1 MSLIR
6 SMVWGAALASLGMAE
21 VAAAQ
26 EPACLTER
34 EVTSLV
40 TYALPV
46 VMDGAMKACRPQLSP
61 QGYFA
66 TQGSSLVQRYS
77 VRKSA
82 AWPEA
87 RAALVKLGGNDDKL
101 KDIVSTLSDEAL
113 QPFAEGMVSA
123 VVTKGI
129 KPDQCK
135 AIERATRLLSPLPPE
150 NTAELVTFI
159 LVMADKP
166 KVRGAVGAS
175 KKSDLPIC
183 PAA

>member
-1 MSLIR
+1 MSLVRKIVC
-6 SMVWGAALASLGMAE
+6 SAALVSLGTAE

-26 EPACLTER
+26 DPACLSER

-46 VMDGAMKACRPQLSP
+46 VMNSTMKACGPQLSP

-66 TQGSSLVQRYS
+66 TQGSSLVQRYAA
-77 VRKSA
+77 RKGA

-87 RAALVKLGGNDDKL
+87 KAALIKLGGNDDKM
-101 KDIVSTLSDEAL
+101 KDVVANLSDEAL
-113 QPFAEGMVSA
+113 QPFAEGIVSA
-123 VVTKGI
+123 MVAKGI
-129 KPDQCK
+129 KPGQCK
-135 AIERATRLLSPLPPE
+135 AIERGVRLLSPLPPE

-159 LVMADKP
+159 LVLADKP
-166 KVRGAVGAS
+166 KPGS
-175 KKSDLPIC
+175 TKKSDLPIC

>member
-1 MSLIR
+1 MSLMRNVI
-6 SMVWGAALASLGMAE
+6 WGAALASLGMAE
-21 VAAAQ
+21 VAVAQ
-26 EPACLTER
+26 EPACLTEH

-46 VMDGAMKACRPQLSP
+46 VMDGAMKTCRPQLSP

-66 TQGSSLVQRYS
+66 TQGSSLVQRYAAL
-77 VRKSA
+77 KGA

-87 RAALVKLGGNDDKL
+87 RAAMLKLGGNDAKL
-101 KDIVSTLSDEAL
+101 KDVVSNLSDEAL
-113 QPFAEGMVSA
+113 QPFAEGLVSA

-159 LVMADKP
+159 LVVADKP
-166 KVRGAVGAS
+166 KAGSA

>member
-1 MSLIR
+1 MSLMRNMI
-6 SMVWGAALASLGMAE
+6 WGAALASLGMAE

-46 VMDGAMKACRPQLSP
+46 VMNGAMKVCRPQLSP

-66 TQGSSLVQRYS
+66 TQGSSLIERYAA
-77 VRKSA
+77 RKGA

-87 RAALVKLGGNDDKL
+87 KAALIKLGGNDAKL
-101 KDIVSTLSDEAL
+101 KDMVSNLSDEAL

-123 VVTKGI
+123 VVTKEI

-159 LVMADKP
+159 LVVAEKP
-166 KVRGAVGAS
+166 KAGS
-175 KKSDLPIC
+175 TKKSDLQIC

>member
-1 MSLIR
+1 MSLMRNMI
-6 SMVWGAALASLGMAE
+6 WGAALASLGMAE
-21 VAAAQ
+21 VCAAQ

-34 EVTSLV
+34 EVTNLV

-46 VMDGAMKACRPQLSP
+46 VMDSAIKTCRPQLSP
-61 QGYFA
+61 EGYFA
-66 TQGSSLVQRYS
+66 TQGSSLVQRYAA
-77 VRKSA
+77 RKGA

-87 RAALVKLGGNDDKL
+87 KAALIKLGGKDSKL
-101 KDIVSTLSDEAL
+101 KDMVSSLSDEAL

-150 NTAELVTFI
+150 NTAELLTFI
-159 LVMADKP
+159 LVVTEKP
-166 KVRGAVGAS
+166 KAGSA